1 MSRNNP
7 QPGLEYSPELAEQ
20 LAQELEPLSAEE
32 LLSWSAEKFGQQL
45 CLTCSWQKQSSALVH
60 MLSALDLCVDVIELD
75 TELFFRETYALRDL
89 LVERYGLNLV
99 RPKII
104 SVAEQHLQEGA
115 NLWERDPDRCCH
127 IRKVEPLERAL
138 APYGAWISGVRRDQS
153 PSRAGLKKIQW
164 SERYGLWRIHPFADW
179 DEKRVWAYLKVNEID
194 YNPLHDMGYRSIGCI
209 PCTRPTS
216 PDEEERAGRWSGSD
230 KLECGIHLDGST
242 TEGN

>member
-1 MSRNNP
+1 M
-7 QPGLEYSPELAEQ
+7 EYSPKLAEQ
-20 LAQELEPLSAEE
+20 LAHELEPLSAEE
-32 LLSWSAEKFGQQL
+32 LLSWAADKFGDRL

-60 MLSALDLCVDVIELD
+60 MLAELDLHVDVIELD

-89 LVERYGLNLV
+89 LVERYGLNVV

-115 NLWERDPDRCCH
+115 NLWESDPDRCCQ

-164 SERYGLWRIHPFADW
+164 SERYGLWLIHPFAGW
-179 DEKRVWAYLKVNEID
+179 DEKRVWAYLTVNEIP
-194 YNPLHDMGYRSIGCI
+194 YNPLHDIGYRSIGCI
-209 PCTRPTS
+209 PCTRPTR
-216 PDEEERAGRWSGSD
+216 PDEDERAGRWSGSG

-242 TEGN
+242 TERD

>member
-1 MSRNNP
+1 LVRAKSPSR
-7 QPGLEYSPELAEQ
+7 LEYSPELAER

-32 LLSWSAEKFGQQL
+32 LLRWAAEKFGDQL

-60 MLSALDLCVDVIELD
+60 MLSQLDMRIDVIELD

-89 LVERYGLNLV
+89 LLERYGFTLI

-164 SERYGLWRIHPFADW
+164 SERYKLWRIHPFADW
-179 DEKRVWAYLKVNEID
+179 DEKRVWAYLAVNEVP

-242 TEGN
+242 TERN